1 MLAGNIKTDHRG
13 VRYEA
18 SDWIYVAESRLLRW
32 ALLNILR
39 NHKIF
44 HIKACNTLSTCF

>member
-1 MLAGNIKTDHRG
+1 MLVDNIKTDHRG
-13 VRYEA
+13 VGHEA

-32 ALLNILR
+32 ALLLNMLR

-44 HIKACNTLSTCF
+44 SYQSV